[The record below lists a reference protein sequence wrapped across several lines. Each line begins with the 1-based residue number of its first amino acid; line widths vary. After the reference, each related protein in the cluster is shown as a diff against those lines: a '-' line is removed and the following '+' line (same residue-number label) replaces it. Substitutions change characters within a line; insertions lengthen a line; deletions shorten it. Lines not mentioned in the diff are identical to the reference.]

1 MRATSGLFLLKIVA
15 LCAMLGSTP
24 SLAQSPTALAVSR
37 DPITLGAGRTEIH
50 LAPPRDAVGAAPLAA
65 RIKTTAAD
73 RPLYLKFEQL
83 KSNVDPG
90 VTYNAY
96 LDLPPDRPPQGTG
109 DPHYVGAVTFFN
121 AESGRP
127 AVINITDR
135 VKRLA
140 LDGKLRPDST
150 LTLVAVGEPSKGA
163 IPQIGR
169 VVLSAE

>member
-1 MRATSGLFLLKIVA
+1 
-15 LCAMLGSTP
+15 
-24 SLAQSPTALAVSR
+24 LAQSSTALAVSR
-37 DPITLGAGRTEIH
+37 DPITLGAGRTEIR
-50 LAPPRDAVGAAPLAA
+50 LAPPRDGATPLAA
-65 RIKTTAAD
+65 RIKTTAD
-73 RPLYLKFEQL
+73 RPLYLKFERL
-83 KSNVDPG
+83 TSNVDPG
-90 VTYNAY
+90 IAYNAY
-96 LDLPPDRPPQGTG
+96 LALPPDRLPQGTG

-140 LDGKLRPDST
+140 LDGKLKPDST

>member
-1 MRATSGLFLLKIVA
+1 MVE
-15 LCAMLGSTP
+15 STP

-37 DPITLGAGRTEIH
+37 DPITLGAGRTEIR

-65 RIKTTAAD
+65 RIKTAD

-83 KSNVDPG
+83 TSNVDPG
-90 VTYNAY
+90 VSYNAY
-96 LDLPPDRPPQGTG
+96 LDLPPGRAPQGTS

-127 AVINITDR
+127 AVINITDP

-140 LDGKLRPDST
+140 LDGKLKPDST
-150 LTLVAVGEPSKGA
+150 LTLAAVGEPSKGA
-163 IPQIGR
+163 TPQIGR
-169 VVLSAE
+169 IVLSAE